1 MQKIYKTYQIGEIMR
16 TWGDEFVQKFK
27 PHPTVQKAIHDIA
40 LCRTPR
46 LGGRQ
51 IVCEDC
57 GNILEVFNSCGNR
70 NCPICQSIKKELW
83 IDKTANNLL
92 PTAHSHVIFTLPHE
106 LNPLFFHNMKALYDA
121 LFQAA
126 QATVLQLCADP
137 KWLGAR
143 PGMLAVLH
151 TWGRT
156 CRFIHTFTLSFR
168 QAGGTT

>member
-1 MQKIYKTYQIGEIMR
+1 MR
-16 TWGDEFVQKFK
+16 TWGEEFIEKFK
-27 PHPTVQKAIHDIA
+27 PHFTVQKAIRDIG

-51 IVCEDC
+51 IVCQDC
-57 GNILEVFNSCGNR
+57 GHTHEVFNSCGNR

-92 PTAHSHVIFTLPHE
+92 PTAHSHIVFTLPHE
-106 LNPLFFHNMKALYDA
+106 FNPLFFHNMKALYDA

-126 QATVLQLCADP
+126 QATIRQLCEDP
-137 KWLGAR
+137 KWLGAKY
-143 PGMLAVLH
+143 GMLAVLH

-156 CRFIHTFTLSFR
+156 CRLTHTFTLLCR
-168 QAGGTT
+168 RAGGTT